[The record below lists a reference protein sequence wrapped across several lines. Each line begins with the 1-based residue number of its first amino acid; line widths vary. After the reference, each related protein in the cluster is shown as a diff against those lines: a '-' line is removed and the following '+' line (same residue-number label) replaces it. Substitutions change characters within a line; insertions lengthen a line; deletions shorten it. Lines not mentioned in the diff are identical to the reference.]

1 MHTFAF
7 LFNPVDLKQIREFWP
22 LTRLMPD
29 FFIKSFLK
37 GQEFKISHLKTFKS
51 SRNKEIQ
58 GYLIVLPLLPE
69 QMVELDEEL
78 VLDKIITASYLA
90 RDLKA
95 ELLGLGG
102 YAAVI
107 ADKKPMLYKH
117 LKTSVTS
124 GTSFT
129 AWSII
134 EALHRL
140 AKTKNINFKKS
151 TLAIIGASSSLGS
164 LCARKLSPNFEKIIL
179 SSKQK
184 NTLELLRK
192 NIQEENPIEIQIA
205 EDANKAAKNA
215 DIIIT
220 AASAERDSVFNIEEV
235 KPNAVILDIC
245 PFHHIAAKIN
255 HRQDITVVEGGIVK
269 LPLQPHSQMNMGLPK
284 DMVCASLAE
293 TMILTFEE
301 KFATCSLGENINVDK
316 LESIADLA
324 VRHGFEIFVPGAPV
338 L

>member
-7 LFNPVDLKQIREFWP
+7 LFNPVELKHIREFWP

-37 GQEFKISHLKTFKS
+37 NQELKISKLKTFKS
-51 SRNKEIQ
+51 SQNKEIQ
-58 GYLIVLPLLPE
+58 GYFIVSPLLPE
-69 QMVELDEEL
+69 QVVGFDEEL
-78 VLDKIITASYLA
+78 VLDKIITASYLS
-90 RDLKA
+90 RDLGA

-107 ADKKPMLYKH
+107 ADKKPMLCKH
-117 LKTSVTS
+117 LKTPVTS

-129 AWSII
+129 AWSVI

-140 AKTKNINFKKS
+140 AKTKNIDFKRS
-151 TLAIIGASSSLGS
+151 TLAITGATSSVGS
-164 LCARKLSPNFEKIIL
+164 LCARKLSANFGKIIL
-179 SSKQK
+179 CSKGK
-184 NTLELLRK
+184 DKLEALRK
-192 NIQEENPIEIQIA
+192 DILQLNPVETQIE
-205 EDANKAAKNA
+205 EDANKAIKDT
-215 DIIIT
+215 DIII
-220 AASAERDSVFNIEEV
+220 AASAEEDSVFNIDKV

-245 PFHHIAAKIN
+245 LFHHITGKNN

-269 LPLQPHSQMNMGLPK
+269 LPLQPHSQMSMGLPK
-284 DMVCASLAE
+284 DMISASMAE

-301 KFATCSLGENINVDK
+301 KFNTCSLGENTNLDK
-316 LESIADLA
+316 LEPIADLA

>member
-7 LFNPVDLKQIREFWP
+7 LFNPVDLKHIREFWP

-37 GQEFKISHLKTFKS
+37 DQEFKVSKLKTFKS
-51 SRNKEIQ
+51 SQNKEIQ
-58 GYLIVLPLLPE
+58 GYFIVSPLLPE
-69 QMVELDEEL
+69 QVVGLDEEL

-90 RDLKA
+90 RDLGA

-117 LKTSVTS
+117 LKIPVTS

-129 AWSII
+129 AWSVI

-140 AKTKNINFKKS
+140 TKAKNIDFKKS
-151 TLAIIGASSSLGS
+151 TLAITGATSSIGS
-164 LCARKLSPNFEKIIL
+164 LCARKLSANFGKIII
-179 SSKQK
+179 SCKQNEK
-184 NTLELLRK
+184 LEALKKVIL
-192 NIQEENPIEIQIA
+192 QLNPVEIQI
-205 EDANKAAKNA
+205 EKDANKAIENA
-215 DIIIT
+215 DIII
-220 AASAERDSVFNIEEV
+220 AACAEKDSVFNLDKV

-245 PFHHIAAKIN
+245 LHLHISGKHN
-255 HRQDITVVEGGIVK
+255 HRQDITVIEGGIVK
-269 LPLQPHSQMNMGLPK
+269 LPLQPHSQTGMGLPK
-284 DMVCASLAE
+284 DMISASMAE
-293 TMILTFEE
+293 TMLLTFEE
-301 KFATCSLGENINVDK
+301 KFNTCSLGENSNLDK
-316 LESIADLA
+316 LEPIANLA